1 MFCFLRQACRSVMC
15 QSFVKTPRVQQ
26 FTLPMTYPLIPLVTR
41 WISTSKTM
49 SSDNI
54 SDDDLEESKE
64 FRDMFEDVNTGFLNT
79 DHQVFV
85 IQPFIKWGKKM
96 KRNTTREF
104 MLAESKALV
113 TSIQGWSVIDSTII
127 SVLSFDKKYVFGK
140 GNLELLK
147 NQVRANPRISAVFV
161 SVDVLKLHQQKAL
174 QDIFQV
180 PVFDRYMIVIQIFKA
195 HAFSPEARLQISMA
209 ELPYLW
215 TRCRTIEDAT
225 NMNIT
230 KGFLESKRMVLME
243 REQKLKK
250 ALNKLKS
257 QRELVRNNKQRQEFP
272 VVAVVG
278 YTNCGKTTLIKALTE
293 DAKLVPRNQLFA
305 TLDVTTH
312 EGILPNKLK
321 LLYVDTIGFISSIP
335 TTLIEPFKV
344 TLEDALLADIIIH
357 VVDISNPDYLQQ
369 KEHVDATLQ
378 QLEIDEKVLE
388 HVLVVGNKMDALP
401 AGQRVTEQ
409 YDLLISA
416 KKGIGLIELQE
427 KIQDILLEATGRKS
441 VTMRVRNGGVEYQWL
456 MKHTAVSSVRED
468 ENSAEHLLLDVV
480 MTEALLNKFKHEFI
494 SSTRKRG

>member
-1 MFCFLRQACRSVMC
+1 MFRVLREACKSVIC
-15 QSFVKTPRVQQ
+15 QSFLNAPKSLSRTHR
-26 FTLPMTYPLIPLVTR
+26 LVTR
-41 WISTSKTM
+41 SISISKT
-49 SSDNI
+49 SFSENLT
-54 SDDDLEESKE
+54 DDDLEESEE

-104 MLAESKALV
+104 LLAESKALV

-127 SVLSFDKKYVFGK
+127 SVLSFDKQYVFGK
-140 GNLELLK
+140 GNLEMLK
-147 NQVRANPRISAVFV
+147 NEVRANPRISAVFV
-161 SVDVLKLHQQKAL
+161 SVDVLKVHQQKLL

-195 HAFSPEARLQISMA
+195 HASSPEARLQIAIA

-230 KGFLESKRMVLME
+230 KGFLESRRMVLME

-257 QRELVRNNKQRQEFP
+257 QREMLRNNKQRQEFP

-293 DAKLVPRNQLFA
+293 DAKLIPRNQLFA
-305 TLDVTTH
+305 TLDVTCH

-357 VVDISNPDYLQQ
+357 VVDVSNPDYLQQ
-369 KEHVDATLQ
+369 KEHVETTLQ
-378 QLEIDEKVLE
+378 QLEIEQKVLE
-388 HVLVVGNKMDALP
+388 HVLVVGNKIDALP
-401 AGQRVTEQ
+401 SGQALTEE

-416 KKGIGLIELQE
+416 KRGTGLMDLQE
-427 KIQDILLEATGRKS
+427 KLQAMLLETTGRKKM
-441 VTMRVRNGGVEYQWL
+441 TMRVRNGGVEYQWL

-468 ENSAEHLLLDVV
+468 DTSAEHLLLDVI
-480 MTEALLNKFKHEFI
+480 MTEAWLNKFKHEFI
-494 SSTRKRG
+494 SSARKRG